1 MLRKLV
7 LIPLLCFASLQA
19 QNIAGNWQ
27 GTLGEGTDDTIR
39 MVLRISKVRNAWAAM
54 LFSIDQGGDWGADQP
69 LTSITLQGATFKFKV
84 DAPDHADVGAF
95 EGTVNPSG
103 ASIQGSWIQGGY
115 RQPITFNRATAKTAW
130 KDLSPHTI
138 RFVIVD
144 AGVKLEVLDWGGS
157 GRPVLLLAGN
167 GNTAHVFDALA
178 GKLAVS
184 YHVYGLTR
192 RGFGASSKPTS
203 GYEADRLADDVLR
216 AMDLLRLKKAVLIG
230 HSIAGGELSS
240 IGSRHADKV
249 AGLIYLDSGYSYA
262 YFDPT
267 LRDNLAGLDYSSL
280 GPSERAVFEGRQKYT
295 RIQGPV
301 LAIYAFGDKPDLALA
316 EAQANAF
323 EKGVPGA
330 RVLRF
335 PKAPHYLF
343 LSDEAAVLREINAF
357 IATLP

>member
-1 MLRKLV
+1 MRNVFLAAV
-7 LIPLLCFASLQA
+7 LSVAGLHA
-19 QNIAGNWQ
+19 QNITGNWQ

-39 MVLRISKVRNAWAAM
+39 LLVRISKVHNAWAAA
-54 LFSIDQGGDWGADQP
+54 LISIDQGGDWGADQP
-69 LTSITLQGATFKFKV
+69 LTSITLPGATFRFKV
-84 DAPDHADVGAF
+84 ADQGDFGAF
-95 EGTVNPSG
+95 EGTVNPRV
-103 ASIQGSWIQGGY
+103 ASIQGSWIQGGF
-115 RQPITFNRATAKTAW
+115 RQPITFHRATAKTAW
-130 KDLSPHTI
+130 KDPSPHTI
-138 RFVIVD
+138 RFVTVD

-167 GNTAHVFDALA
+167 GNTGHVFDALA
-178 GKLAVS
+178 GKLAAT

-192 RGFGASSKPTS
+192 RGFGASSKPPS

-216 AMDLLRLKKAVLIG
+216 AMDLLRLKKPVLIG

-262 YFDPT
+262 YYDSTVGDPGT
-267 LRDNLAGLDYSSL
+267 PPL
-280 GPSERAVFEGRQKYT
+280 GALPPRQRAVWEGRQKYT

-301 LAIYAFGDKPDLALA
+301 LAIYAFGDKPDLTLA

-330 RVLRF
+330 KVLRF
-335 PKAPHYLF
+335 PKAPHYIF
-343 LSDEAAVLREINAF
+343 LAEEAAILREIRAF

>member
-1 MLRKLV
+1 MRRMLLAV
-7 LIPLLCFASLQA
+7 LLSVAGLQA
-19 QNIAGNWQ
+19 QNISGNWQ

-39 MVLRISKVRNAWAAM
+39 MVLRISKVHNAWAVM
-54 LFSIDQGGDWGADQP
+54 LFSIDQGGDWGAGQP

-84 DAPDHADVGAF
+84 DAPDHGDFGAF

-103 ASIQGSWIQGGY
+103 ASIKGSWIQGGY

-130 KDLSPHTI
+130 KDLSAHTI
-138 RFVIVD
+138 RFVTVD

-178 GKLAVS
+178 GKLAAS

-192 RGFGASSKPTS
+192 RGFGASSKPSS
-203 GYEADRLADDVLR
+203 GYDADRLADDVLR
-216 AMDLLRLKKAVLIG
+216 AMDLLRLKKPVLIG

-240 IGSRHADKV
+240 IGSRHAEKV

-262 YFDPT
+262 YYDSTVGDP
-267 LRDNLAGLDYSSL
+267 GPPPL
-280 GPSERAVFEGRQKYT
+280 GALPPRQRAVWEGRQKYT

-316 EAQANAF
+316 EAQAIAF

-330 RVLRF
+330 RVVRF
-335 PKAPHYLF
+335 PRAPHYVF